1 MGEKPVIVALDV
13 HTRQEADQ
21 LLTSFNKEPLY
32 VKVGMELFY
41 REGVPVLECLKSAGH
56 EIFLDLKLHDI
67 PTTVKRAMK
76 QLASFEVDLVN
87 VHAFGGRTMME
98 AAMEGLY
105 AGTPSGRQIP
115 KAVAVTQLTSTTDD
129 QVAKEQSV
137 SLSLENSVLQ
147 LAGLANK
154 AGMNGVVCSAMEAG
168 KLKEAY
174 GENFLCIT
182 PGIRR
187 SEDAADDQKRVV
199 TPAQAAQNRADAIV
213 AGRGITSKKDPLGA
227 YLKYKREWENAWK
240 QLQQ

>member
-13 HTRQEADQ
+13 QTKQEADQ
-21 LLTSFNKEPLY
+21 LLASFNKEPLY

-41 REGVPVLECLKSAGH
+41 REGVSVLESLKSAGH
-56 EIFLDLKLHDI
+56 QVFLDLKLHDI

-87 VHAFGGRTMME
+87 VHAFGGRSMME

-105 AGTPSGRQIP
+105 AGTPAGIQMP

-129 QVAKEQSV
+129 QVKKEQSV

-147 LAGLANK
+147 LAGLADK
-154 AGMNGVVCSAMEAG
+154 AGMDGVVCSAKEAG
-168 KLKEAY
+168 KLKAAC
-174 GENFLCIT
+174 GDSFLCIT

-187 SEDAADDQKRVV
+187 LEDAPDDQKRVV

-213 AGRGITSKKDPLGA
+213 AGRGITSKKDPLDA